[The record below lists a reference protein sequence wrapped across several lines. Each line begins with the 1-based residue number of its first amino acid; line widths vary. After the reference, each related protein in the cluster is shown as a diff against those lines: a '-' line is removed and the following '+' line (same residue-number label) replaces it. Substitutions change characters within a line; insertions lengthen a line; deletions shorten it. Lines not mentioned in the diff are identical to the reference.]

1 MQPPQTPQDRAKR
14 AAGAEA
20 IRRYLKNGMKIGLG
34 SGSTSHW
41 FVRILGERVKEGLE
55 VTGVPTS
62 SSTRDIAREVG
73 VPLAD
78 LNDIAPLDLAIDGA
92 DEIDGHG
99 RMIKGGGA
107 SLLWEKI
114 VACASAKM
122 VAIVDE
128 GKLVN
133 QLGRFPLSVEVV
145 RFGWRST
152 ERHLQNLFNDSGFQ
166 NTNITLRGGLENPL
180 VTDSG
185 NYILDCGLR
194 AIPDPES
201 LARRLS
207 QTTGVVEH
215 GLFIGIAKEM
225 IVGHADETAE
235 VRVIVTS

>member
-1 MQPPQTPQDRAKR
+1 MQPPQSHQDRAKR

-55 VTGVPTS
+55 VVGVPTS
-62 SSTRDIAREVG
+62 SGTRDVAREVG
-73 VPLAD
+73 VPIAD
-78 LNDIAPLDLAIDGA
+78 LNDVAPLDLAIDGA
-92 DEIDGHG
+92 DEIDDRG

-114 VACASAKM
+114 VACASQKM

-128 GKLVN
+128 GKLVR
-133 QLGRFPLSVEVV
+133 QLGQFPLPVEVI

-152 ERHLQNLFNDSGFQ
+152 EQHLQRLFRDSGFESVP
-166 NTNITLRGGLENPL
+166 ITLRGGLDNPL

-185 NYILDCGLR
+185 NYILDCQLQ
-194 AIPDPES
+194 AIRDPES
-201 LARRLS
+201 LASSLS

-215 GLFIGIAKEM
+215 GIFISIAKEAV
-225 IVGHADETAE
+225 IGRADGSAE
-235 VRVIVTS
+235 VRIIGA